1 MKHFLTATTALLLAI
16 LTSTLFSCKSDDEV
30 TETVTFS
37 NDCIVTGVTL
47 GNIPREM
54 HTTGYF
60 GQDSAYVVSING
72 SYYPF
77 HVDQINNRIFNTDSL
92 PLRTIVS
99 KTVFSAFNARGNI
112 LVRDLGTGS
121 NVAYTTADTVD
132 FSTDRLFTIVS
143 TDGTASRSYTVEVNV
158 HKQEADEFVWKQFA
172 ATNLAA
178 LSNMRLFAASGT
190 LTLFAHNSAGKTLCL
205 KASAAQPEAWEEHEA
220 NADIADPRGIQRF
233 KDAYYAIGNGG
244 LLTSADGI
252 TWTVVAADAPINVL
266 VVAGRTELA
275 GMGADGFYSS
285 ADGTVWTKV
294 ADDAP
299 NNLPKESIA
308 SVRVPSL
315 VDETYESLLL
325 LGQNGGAP
333 VVWKRDI
340 DCTGGEIFP
349 WVYYP
354 VTEENIYGC
363 PQLSLPS
370 LFRYDGASVLVDLT
384 ADGSLA
390 PLYVSRDNGRTWKT
404 GVFAKPG
411 ITGAT
416 SIAAVSDE
424 QNYIWVVCAG
434 LGEVWRGRVNR
445 LGWKNEP
452 GAFNKMPARED

>member
-1 MKHFLTATTALLLAI
+1 MKHFLTATATLLFAI

-30 TETVTFS
+30 TETVTIS

-60 GQDSAYVVSING
+60 GQDSTYWVGING
-72 SYYPF
+72 SYYLM
-77 HVDQINNRIFNTDSL
+77 HIDQLNNRIYNTDSL
-92 PLRTIVS
+92 PVGTNAGKI
-99 KTVFSAFNARGNI
+99 VFSAFNMRGTATI
-112 LVRDLGTGS
+112 RDLGTGS
-121 NVAYTTADTVD
+121 NVAFNASD
-132 FSTDRLFTIVS
+132 STDFTTPRLITITS
-143 TDGTASRSYTVEVNV
+143 TDLSASRQYVVEVNV
-158 HKQEADEFVWKQFA
+158 HQEEADTFVWKQFA
-172 ATNLAA
+172 ATRLAA
-178 LSNMRLFAASGT
+178 LSDMRLFAASGT

-233 KDAYYAIGNGG
+233 KDAYYAIGNGV

-266 VVAGRTELA
+266 VAAGRTELA

-354 VTEENIYGC
+354 VTEENVYGC
-363 PQLSLPS
+363 PLLSLPS

-434 LGEVWRGRVNR
+434 QGEVWRGRVNR

-452 GAFNKMPARED
+452 GAFNKMPAR